1 MTSLV
6 ADDAMLAV
14 LGQAKGLAEI
24 RDSNGKVIGFF
35 APVALEKAHL
45 YAEAAARIDPVEMH
59 RREQDRQPGHTTEEV
74 LERLNKKS
82 WSRQ

>member
-35 APVALEKAHL
+35 CSHSWRINSMLYTREKN
-45 YAEAAARIDPVEMH
+45 PNVV
-59 RREQDRQPGHTTEEV
+59 G
-74 LERLNKKS
+74 S
-82 WSRQ
+82 